1 VLLAPCVAVLV
12 ARGGCGLMVG
22 SGKGAGWPC
31 GVQSEVQRTNQ
42 DLVTTPAILAT
53 QEARSGGSWFKVSPR
68 KIVCETLS

>member
-1 VLLAPCVAVLV
+1 
-12 ARGGCGLMVG
+12 MVG